1 MNSADV
7 AKTSGFRAAVVSYA
21 ARERLAMQKDMSKET
36 RDDSKNQAMTN
47 SLAEKFNRNAVA
59 QPMSFTPLV
68 NLLERND
75 KRNLV
80 GLIVGTGIAGIV
92 TTAMEGFTNV
102 IVEWAAMSPYLAP
115 VGQALQVSIMGST
128 LNVPAILGVLFY
140 VAVAILALTVVVY
153 GLVLP
158 FLPND
163 DNEK

>member
-47 SLAEKFNRNAVA
+47 SLAETA